1 MTCILFYHL
10 IGIAA
15 QGAVSVVPTAPTS
28 AATPI
33 VSAAAVASFP
43 ASDAES
49 GKRWTKNKISFH
61 FGLVHLNWST
71 R

>member
-49 GKRWTKNKISFH
+49 GKR
-61 FGLVHLNWST
+61 
-71 R
+71 